1 MQSPQVSHL
10 SVPCHIPVIPPKV
23 IVFKGGWQTLSRTA
37 DVAWTP
43 SPQEKI
49 SIESA
54 FLISSSLGFILE
66 RMSAFWHRKSISITP
81 VTFFPS
87 FSSLSFVLARTAFPP
102 VLAPSGQPPHPS
114 MNIFLSSFIFISNFS
129 TGLNSVNIMEPPKK
143 HLKSLDYFIFGYH
156 IFSWRYHMNRTGGTG
171 IKTSDDS

>member
-1 MQSPQVSHL
+1 MQLPQVSHL

-23 IVFKGGWQTLSRTA
+23 IVFKAGWQILARTA

-54 FLISSSLGFILE
+54 FLISSSLGFVLE

-87 FSSLSFVLARTAFPP
+87 FSSLSFVLSRTAFPP

-114 MNIFLSSFIFISNFS
+114 INIFLSSFNFKSNKRLFIGARLSIFIFRRCIPGSRSNYLIIGNPS
-129 TGLNSVNIMEPPKK
+129 
-143 HLKSLDYFIFGYH
+143 IFYV
-156 IFSWRYHMNRTGGTG
+156 
-171 IKTSDDS
+171 